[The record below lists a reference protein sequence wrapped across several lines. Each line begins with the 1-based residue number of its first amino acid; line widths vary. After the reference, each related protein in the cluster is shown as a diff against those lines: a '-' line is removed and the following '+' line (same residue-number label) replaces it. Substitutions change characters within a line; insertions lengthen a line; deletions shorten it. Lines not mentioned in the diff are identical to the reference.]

1 MLIVIVVMLLI
12 NEELFKIDEL
22 LLFCYLVLEV
32 EYWLF
37 VQEVEYWVDYY
48 CGEIIVFMSYEF
60 EDYVEIM
67 NELMFYLKF
76 IYCGLNVCF
85 GNSNCLVCILIC
97 GNVIF
102 NLDGFVIQLLACFY
116 EY

>member
-12 NEELFKIDEL
+12 NEELFKIDKL

-32 EYWLF
+32 EYWLV

-60 EDYVEIM
+60 EDYVVIVLWF
-67 NELMFYLKF
+67 NFYL
-76 IYCGLNVCF
+76 
-85 GNSNCLVCILIC
+85 
-97 GNVIF
+97 
-102 NLDGFVIQLLACFY
+102 Q
-116 EY
+116 